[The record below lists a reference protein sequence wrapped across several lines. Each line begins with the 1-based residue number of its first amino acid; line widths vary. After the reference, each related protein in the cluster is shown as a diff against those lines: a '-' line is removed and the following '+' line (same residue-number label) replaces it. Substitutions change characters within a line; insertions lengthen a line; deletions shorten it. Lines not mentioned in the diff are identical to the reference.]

1 MSSTPWRFPD
11 SLTPGWLAAPVSAA
25 RQALSSRV
33 ARYARRRQGTDARIT
48 RLESR
53 RIYILP
59 TGVGLI
65 FGFMA
70 FAMLLGSMNYNNNL
84 SFVLTFLLASLGLV
98 SMHHCQRNLVGLEV
112 SFAGVEPV
120 FAGQTAEFR
129 IAITNH
135 SRNYRHHL
143 QIYCGKVVSEIDD
156 LAPGES
162 RVFHLEM
169 PTTARGRVTLPRFGL
184 RTLFPFELFR
194 AWAWLHMDLS
204 GLVYP
209 ALADDAPEPPPSQS
223 AQGHRQH
230 DARGEEDF
238 AGLRR
243 YNDGDSPRNVAWKA
257 YARTGELLS
266 KRFAGSD
273 TSSQWLDFNELE
285 TSDVEERLS
294 ILARWVV
301 DAERSHRDY
310 GLRLAGHEFPPAN
323 GDAQRH
329 RCLEALALFE
339 GTGHVRADT

>member
-1 MSSTPWRFPD
+1 MSVVDYITAVLAIPAVEEDGELRDARPGEAVLDEHFATLSERFSALNAPGD
-11 SLTPGWLAAPVSAA
+11 SGTSALDKLLGKFIGQPVS
-25 RQALSSRV
+25 S
-33 ARYARRRQGTDARIT
+33 DAVDFSYY
-48 RLESR
+48 E
-53 RIYILP
+53 
-59 TGVGLI
+59 
-65 FGFMA
+65 
-70 FAMLLGSMNYNNNL
+70 
-84 SFVLTFLLASLGLV
+84 
-98 SMHHCQRNLVGLEV
+98 
-112 SFAGVEPV
+112 
-120 FAGQTAEFR
+120 
-129 IAITNH
+129 
-135 SRNYRHHL
+135 
-143 QIYCGKVVSEIDD
+143 KK
-156 LAPGES
+156 
-162 RVFHLEM
+162 
-169 PTTARGRVTLPRFGL
+169 
-184 RTLFPFELFR
+184 
-194 AWAWLHMDLS
+194 

-339 GTGHVRADT
+339 GTGHVRADA